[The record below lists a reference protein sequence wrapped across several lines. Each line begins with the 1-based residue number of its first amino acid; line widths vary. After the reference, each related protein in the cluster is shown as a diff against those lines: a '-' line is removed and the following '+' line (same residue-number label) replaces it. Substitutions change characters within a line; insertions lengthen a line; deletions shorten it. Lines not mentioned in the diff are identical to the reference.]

1 MESTEHLKIDFD
13 REIVSAIQTYVMS
26 LLNTHSVVFDAGG
39 ELVNEASASP
49 YCKTLRYVSERKDRC
64 QAFSWELAKSAIHL
78 KRPFEDQCPGG
89 LTLISIPVCLDENTV
104 VGAHCVAI
112 SNSLRSKFSVCDV
125 ADRFHVDSHILW
137 DAVKKTPLVP
147 KPILKIAREQAI
159 LATELMSK
167 TLARIYALRQSE
179 AAIAKKY
186 HSIEDV
192 FKRQKND

>member
-1 MESTEHLKIDFD
+1 MESAKLLKIDLD
-13 REIVSAIQTYVMS
+13 REIVSAIQAYVMS
-26 LLNTHSVVFDAGG
+26 LLNTHSVVFDVEG
-39 ELVNEASASP
+39 EAVNEASASP

-64 QAFSWELAKSAIHL
+64 HAFSWELSKSTMRF
-78 KRPFEDQCPGG
+78 KRPFEDLCPGG

-125 ADRFHVDSHILW
+125 ADRFRVDAHILW

-147 KPILKIAREQAI
+147 KPILKVAREQAI

-167 TLARIYALRQSE
+167 TLARIYTLRQSE
-179 AAIAKKY
+179 AAIAEKY
-186 HSIEDV
+186 HSIEEV